1 MEWILLACL
10 GMVGAQPNDYAQLNG
25 TWRVTALVEN
35 GKSLTAT
42 QIQAN
47 FVSDQTVTFDGP
59 TLTYRA
65 PDRID
70 PVRRPITLNVNAEP
84 KEIDLIGSER
94 GREVKG
100 IYGVFGDSMM
110 ICFPTAESHTGRPTE
125 FTSLPDSGH
134 VIITLKRVSASSK
147 LPAAQ
152 PFTVTSSEQ
161 AKVPVQNLPP
171 APVPVSSAE
180 RIREALLGTWGHQ
193 TEDAI
198 AYMTFNPDG
207 TYSSTMNWKAGFKRS
222 MYKDVR
228 SSGNWRLENNNTI
241 VVNITASTS
250 AEMRGQVYSARIVS
264 MTANE
269 LNTIDGM
276 GRMKRDWKVR

>member
-1 MEWILLACL
+1 MGWILLAGL
-10 GMVGAQPNDYAQLNG
+10 GIAAQQPDDYAQLNG

-35 GKSLTAT
+35 GKALTAK

-47 FVSDQTVTFDGP
+47 FVADQTVTFDGP
-59 TLTYRA
+59 TISYRA
-65 PDRID
+65 PDIID
-70 PVRRPITLNVNAEP
+70 PVRRPFTLNAKAEP
-84 KEIDLIGSER
+84 KEIDMIGGQG

-110 ICFPTAESHTGRPTE
+110 ICFPTADSHTGRPSE
-125 FTSLPDSGH
+125 FSSLPDSHH
-134 VIITLKRVSASSK
+134 VILTLKRVAASAK
-147 LPAAQ
+147 PAEQ
-152 PFTVTSSEQ
+152 PFKATSSQ
-161 AKVPVQNLPP
+161 PGVLPVQNLPP

-207 TYSSTMNWKAGFKRS
+207 TYSSTLNWKSGFKRTFHQ
-222 MYKDVR
+222 DVR

-241 VVNITASTS
+241 VVTITASTS
-250 AEMRGQVYSARIVS
+250 AEMRGQIYSARIVS

-269 LNTIDGM
+269 LNTVDGM
-276 GRMKRDWKVR
+276 GRIKRDWKVR